1 MLIIDSLT
9 GEEISVQYS
18 NRGRGVQLSL
28 VYTKVLKSRWLS
40 DGTSGQPVASTSG
53 LPSICSTSA
62 VHGGPELCILPSATE
77 VTELQPNIPENEVP
91 LEHIAIPVIP
101 INQDQAS
108 AQAIPQS
115 PPLVREI
122 AVPDEFHLLVPGRIL
137 RPRRHQN
144 VVVQ

>member
-1 MLIIDSLT
+1 MVIIDSLT

-18 NRGRGVQLSL
+18 NRGQGMQLSL
-28 VYTKVLKSRWLS
+28 VYISVLKNRWLS
-40 DGTSGQPVASTSG
+40 DRTSGQPLASTSG
-53 LPSICSTSA
+53 LPSICSTPA
-62 VHGGPELCILPSATE
+62 VHGGPELPSATE
-77 VTELQPNIPENEVP
+77 VTELQLNIPEDEVP

-122 AVPDEFHLLVPGRIL
+122 AVPDEFQFLVPGPIL
-137 RPRRHQN
+137 RPRRRQN

>member
-1 MLIIDSLT
+1 MVIIDSLT

-18 NRGRGVQLSL
+18 NRGQGIQLSL
-28 VYTKVLKSRWLS
+28 VYISVLKSRWLS
-40 DGTSGQPVASTSG
+40 DGTSGQPLASTSG

-62 VHGGPELCILPSATE
+62 VHGGPELPSATE
-77 VTELQPNIPENEVP
+77 ITELQPNIPEDEVP

-101 INQDQAS
+101 INQDEAS

-122 AVPDEFHLLVPGRIL
+122 AVPDEFQFLVPGPIL